1 MPSGAQSCTMVWHYP
16 AEASILYDMSDRR
29 PIYCTKCGARIPSEG
44 DFCESC
50 GAPLKGGGPS
60 GATEDV
66 GGAIALPDPSIS
78 PAIGRAL
85 SAGWDLLYANPGDA
99 FLVGLLYVLVAV
111 AVNSFLPAFGSI
123 AAVALG
129 VGMIGWAERLRRG
142 LPADIGTM
150 FKIAMDRIGDG
161 LILGLVLFA
170 VSLVLAVP
178 ALIAYL
184 SMVGLL
190 VTGII
195 GGVMTGA
202 GARLAPF
209 LVIPI
214 WLLSLVI
221 VLAIWFLVVIGPIL
235 QSFTSLAAWAI
246 AQGKPFSEAACWA
259 WERIKLRFFAWWL
272 AGLVLSLISG
282 IGVLLCYVGLFFT
295 VPWGCFAWAVIAS
308 DTGEGSLKPD
318 LQESAAE

>member
-1 MPSGAQSCTMVWHYP
+1 MV
-16 AEASILYDMSDRR
+16 MSDRR

-50 GAPLKGGGPS
+50 GTPLRGGEPS
-60 GATEDV
+60 GATGEQL
-66 GGAIALPDPSIS
+66 GGQIVLPDPGVS
-78 PAIGRAL
+78 PGIGRAL
-85 SAGWDLLYANPGDA
+85 SVGWDLLYANPGDA
-99 FLVGLLYVLVAV
+99 FIVGLLYTLVVV
-111 AVNSFLPAFGSI
+111 AMGSFLPVVGSV

-129 VGMIGWAERLRRG
+129 VGVIGWAERLRRG
-142 LPADIGTM
+142 QHTDIGTM

-161 LILGLVLFA
+161 LILGLVLLA
-170 VSLVLAVP
+170 VSMVLAVP

-184 SMVGLL
+184 SVVGLL
-190 VTGII
+190 VTGIVA
-195 GGVMTGA
+195 GVMSGA

-221 VLAIWFLVVIGPIL
+221 VLAIWFIVVIGPIL

-246 AQGKPFSEAACWA
+246 AQGKPFAEAAGWA

-272 AGLVLSLISG
+272 AGLVLNIISG

-295 VPWGCFAWAVIAS
+295 IPWGCLAWAVIAS
-308 DTGEGSLKPD
+308 DPGEEPLKSEV
-318 LQESAAE
+318 QESAAE